1 MRSDKNKG
9 ITRREFLRDTTAAAI
24 AGTLY
29 LGGGITD
36 AVSEAQTT
44 VVLIRHRNALDSRGF
59 PREEII
65 SKMLNDA
72 LCALANKDNPKA
84 AWKRF
89 IKPSDKVG
97 IKTNVWNYLPTPPSL
112 EEAIKE
118 GVMSAGVAKNEITI
132 RDRGIY
138 RDKRFLKAT
147 ALINVRPMRTHYW
160 AGVGSLLKNYIT
172 FVPRPYEYHGDTCA
186 DLASI
191 WKLPAVRGKTRLN
204 ILVMLT
210 PLFHG
215 AGPHHFNPRYVWNY
229 CGMLVGTD
237 PVAVDATGVR
247 ILQAQRLRFF
257 GKDRPINPP
266 PKHILLADTRHHL
279 GTADPRKIKLI
290 KIGWMI
296 DSLI

>member
-1 MRSDKNKG
+1 MRSEKNKG
-9 ITRREFLRDTTAAAI
+9 ITRREFLKDTTAAAI

-29 LGGGITD
+29 LAGGTTD
-36 AVSEAQTT
+36 AGSEAQTT
-44 VVLIRHRNALDSRGF
+44 VVLIRHRNALDSRGH
-59 PREEII
+59 PSGVII
-65 SKMLNDA
+65 KKMLDDA
-72 LCALANKDNPKA
+72 LCALANKANPKA

-89 IKPSDKVG
+89 IKSSDRVG
-97 IKTNVWNYLPTPPSL
+97 IKTNVWSYLPTPAPL
-112 EEAIKE
+112 EEAIKR
-118 GVMSAGVAKNEITI
+118 GVMSAGVAENAITI

-138 RDKRFLKAT
+138 SDEHFLKST
-147 ALINVRPMRTHYW
+147 ALINVRPLRTHYW

-186 DLASI
+186 DLARI
-191 WKLPAVRGKTRLN
+191 WNLPAVKGKTRLN

-215 AGPHHFNPRYVWNY
+215 IGPHHFNPRYVWNY

-290 KIGWMI
+290 KIGWMS